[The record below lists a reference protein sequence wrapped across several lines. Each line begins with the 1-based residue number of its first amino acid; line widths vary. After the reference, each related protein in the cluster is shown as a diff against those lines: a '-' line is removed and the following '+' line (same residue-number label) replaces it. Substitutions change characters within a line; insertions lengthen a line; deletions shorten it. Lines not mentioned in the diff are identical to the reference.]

1 MSLSDRIPD
10 KNKTNGSTREF
21 RESIDRTLDET
32 RDNIRKSIDESRKNI
47 YYIHTITEFQEE
59 SLDTAKEIAE
69 NYLDSQKEILN
80 LLETTWIPFSPKNM
94 AESYANI
101 VSNFADNI
109 ISSTRSANNVLI
121 TNMDLCKPLFQQLKE
136 NSKETSRAGIN
147 SAKIFQQ
154 TYRKYYS

>member
-1 MSLSDRIPD
+1 MSSDIISEN
-10 KNKTNGSTREF
+10 NKTNGSTREF
-21 RESIDRTLDET
+21 RESIARTLDET

-47 YYIHTITEFQEE
+47 PDYAHTVNEFQEE

-69 NYLDSQKEILN
+69 NYLESQKEILN
-80 LLETTWIPFSPKNM
+80 LLETTWTPFSPKNI
-94 AESYANI
+94 AESYVSV

-109 ISSTRSANNVLI
+109 ISSTKSANNALI
-121 TNMDLCKPLFQQLKE
+121 ANMDLYKSLFHQLKE

-154 TYRKYYS
+154 TYKKYYG